1 MQKSILAELN
11 PLEHVVVVPLFE
23 FTVGTLHVVFSNHMF
38 MVGVATALLL
48 VLVPLAMRSPKL
60 VPGAGQN
67 LIESICVYLRDDMAK
82 PVLHELTDKYIGF
95 IWTIFFFILTLNLLG
110 MIPTDRFITLFS
122 QLVTGSDEASH
133 LGGAATANIW
143 VTGGLAM
150 TVFVVT
156 HAAGIREQGLLPYLK
171 NIAPPAPLWLLPLI
185 YPLELISHMVRPFTL
200 AVRLF
205 ANMVAGHMV
214 LATLLGLILLFKHI
228 GVAGLSIAAAVAL
241 SFLELLVAFLQAY
254 VFTFLAT
261 LYIGSSVSPEH

>member
-11 PLEHVVVVPLFE
+11 PLEHVVVHPLFD
-23 FTVGTLHVVFSNHMF
+23 FTVGALHVVFSNHMF
-38 MVGVATALLL
+38 MVGVATLLLL

-60 VPGAGQN
+60 VPGGGQN
-67 LIESICVYLRDDMAK
+67 FIESICVYLRDDMAR

-110 MIPTDRFITLFS
+110 MIPTDRFITLVS
-122 QLVTGSDEASH
+122 GGKHTSH

-143 VTGGLAM
+143 VTAGLAM

-171 NIAPPAPLWLLPLI
+171 NIAPPAPVWLLPLI

-214 LATLLGLILLFKHI
+214 LATLLGLILMFKHI
-228 GVAGLSIAAAVAL
+228 GVAGLSVAAAVAL